1 MTSLAMW
8 SNSSISEVSFR
19 GGMSLGSPWPHW
31 PCDPTSNFMR
41 RLFQN
46 EWVTFLYDLVG
57 HVLHPLLTWG
67 AVSRTNVSR
76 FFMTFLTMRSNF
88 CLPEAL
94 VQGQMCRGSPWPHW
108 PCAPAPPYPAGD
120 GLRINVSRFSMILL
134 AMCSS
139 SSLPCTRLLNIHQ
152 LKIQPLITR
161 CWNSYIFV
169 RSREKLELVSRKPE
183 IPATFSKGLLPNK
196 ADGNIANTGFIA

>member
-1 MTSLAMW
+1 VIQLLLTWGVSLRKNVLRSSVNSLAMWFNFSQPWDVSWRRNKSRLSMTSLAMW
-8 SNSSISEVSFR
+8 SNFSLSEASFR

-67 AVSRTNVSR
+67 AGSRTNVSR
-76 FFMTFLTMRSNF
+76 LFMTFLTMCSNF

-94 VQGQMCRGSPWPHW
+94 VRGRMCRGSPWPHW

-120 GLRINVSRFSMILL
+120 GLK
-134 AMCSS
+134 
-139 SSLPCTRLLNIHQ
+139 IHH
-152 LKIQPLITR
+152 LKIQPLILDVDIVIYL
-161 CWNSYIFV
+161 NEVGKNGI
-169 RSREKLELVSRKPE
+169 
-183 IPATFSKGLLPNK
+183 GL
-196 ADGNIANTGFIA
+196 